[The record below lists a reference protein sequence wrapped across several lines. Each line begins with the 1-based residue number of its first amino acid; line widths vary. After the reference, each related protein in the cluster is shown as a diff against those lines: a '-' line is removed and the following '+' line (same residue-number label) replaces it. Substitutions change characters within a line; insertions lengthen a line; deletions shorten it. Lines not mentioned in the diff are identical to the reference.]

1 MEATGPAHRRSFTTA
16 AVVGEAI
23 IGTGEGSSKKASE
36 QAAAQ
41 EALLRVDGEGRLCT

>member
-1 MEATGPAHRRSFTTA
+1 MLGDT
-16 AVVGEAI
+16 V
-23 IGTGEGSSKKASE
+23 IGSGEGLSKKASE